1 MHAGALCA
9 LHDITRLNGVS
20 RDTDS
25 ADAAST
31 TDTDNNTDIATD
43 TADTVVVHHHWCV
56 IEEHETDDDRINY
69 CCVDDV
75 HNDDTSTS
83 GFHSATAYAKLL
95 HTAGHDGIADTNTD
109 LPDAGRNGDAA
120 KQLTETAETV
130 ENPNLL
136 NLLIVTEGFTQRPA
150 TC

>member
-1 MHAGALCA
+1 MLM
-9 LHDITRLNGVS
+9 LLVLLILITILILLPILL
-20 RDTDS
+20 TLLWF
-25 ADAAST
+25 
-31 TDTDNNTDIATD
+31 I
-43 TADTVVVHHHWCV
+43 
-56 IEEHETDDDRINY
+56 ITDDDRINY
-69 CCVDDV
+69 CFVDDV

-83 GFHSATAYAKLL
+83 DFHSATAYAKLL
-95 HTAGHDGIADTNTD
+95 HTARHDGIADTNTD
-109 LPDAGRNGDAA
+109 LPDAARNGDAA